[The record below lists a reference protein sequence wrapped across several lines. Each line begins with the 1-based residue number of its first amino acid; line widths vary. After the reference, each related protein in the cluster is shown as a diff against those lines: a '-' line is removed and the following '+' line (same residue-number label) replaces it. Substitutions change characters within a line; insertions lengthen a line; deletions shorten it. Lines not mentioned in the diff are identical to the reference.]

1 MQRRAMANTDAC
13 RSNHRGKRGHGR
25 HCSNA
30 KCGDVADRSAAR
42 RQGEG
47 RKDAEKM
54 RAARDPVQNP
64 HAERRVRVSEAARP
78 CGTRVD
84 VHVVV
89 LDSAVVMSTARDVQC
104 ATQRPQADSDER
116 NADNSFAPR
125 RENVDRR
132 QQIAQDDGEQC
143 HDNDARRV
151 TTPPGPP
158 CKPTTPAILD
168 REWSDGREVVWSR
181 EDVK

>member
-1 MQRRAMANTDAC
+1 MQRRAMANADAC
-13 RSNHRGKRGHGR
+13 RADDGGKRGHRR
-25 HCSNA
+25 HGSNPER
-30 KCGDVADRSAAR
+30 GDVADGSASR
-42 RQGEG
+42 RQCQR
-47 RKDAEKM
+47 RKDTEKM
-54 RAARDPVQNP
+54 RAARDAVQNP
-64 HAERRVRVSEAARP
+64 HAEGRMRVSDAARP
-78 CGTRVD
+78 RGSGVD

-151 TTPPGPP
+151 AKPPGPP

>member
-1 MQRRAMANTDAC
+1 MHGRAMANADAC
-13 RSNHRGKRGHGR
+13 RSDHRGKRGHGR

-42 RQGEG
+42 RQCEG

-64 HAERRVRVSEAARP
+64 HAERRVRVSDTPRP
-78 CGTRVD
+78 CGSRVD
-84 VHVVV
+84 VHMVV
-89 LDSAVVMSTARDVQC
+89 LDSAMVMCAGRDVQC
-104 ATQRPQADSDER
+104 APQRPQADSDER

-132 QQIAQDDGEQC
+132 QQIAQDDCEQC
-143 HDNDARRV
+143 DDNDARRV
-151 TTPPGPP
+151 AKPPSPT

-168 REWSDGREVVWSR
+168 REWRDGREVVWSG

>member
-1 MQRRAMANTDAC
+1 
-13 RSNHRGKRGHGR
+13 
-25 HCSNA
+25 
-30 KCGDVADRSAAR
+30 
-42 RQGEG
+42 
-47 RKDAEKM
+47 
-54 RAARDPVQNP
+54 
-64 HAERRVRVSEAARP
+64 
-78 CGTRVD
+78 

-151 TTPPGPP
+151 TKPPGPP

>member
-1 MQRRAMANTDAC
+1 MQRRAMANADAC
-13 RSNHRGKRGHGR
+13 RSNDRGKRGHGR
-25 HCSNA
+25 HCADA
-30 KCGDVADRSAAR
+30 KCGDVADRGAAR
-42 RQGEG
+42 WQCEG

-54 RAARDPVQNP
+54 RAARDAMQNP

-84 VHVVV
+84 VYMVV

-104 ATQRPQADSDER
+104 ASQCPQADADER
-116 NADNSFAPR
+116 NADNPFAPR
-125 RENVDRR
+125 RENLDRR
-132 QQIAQDDGEQC
+132 QLIAQDDCQQR

-151 TTPPGPP
+151 AKPPGPP
-158 CKPTTPAILD
+158 CKPATPAILD
-168 REWSDGREVVWSR
+168 REWSDGREVVWSG